1 METNL
6 KKLKNHL
13 SVIFAL
19 IVFVVILSLGNIF
32 FSAKY
37 IKEISRE
44 KNILNSI
51 ISLLETWEIPFETIM
66 EMWPKYNEVM
76 LGRKE
81 RKENQDPMNPVKELL
96 HHGFIN
102 YIYLNNENILIS
114 SNIKDI
120 IEEELIISIIENN
133 NFISLKQKDES
144 YKKI

>member
-51 ISLLETWEIPFETIM
+51 ISLLET
-66 EMWPKYNEVM
+66 
-76 LGRKE
+76 
-81 RKENQDPMNPVKELL
+81 
-96 HHGFIN
+96 
-102 YIYLNNENILIS
+102 
-114 SNIKDI
+114 
-120 IEEELIISIIENN
+120 
-133 NFISLKQKDES
+133 
-144 YKKI
+144 